1 MLFKLNRKLNQ
12 VRCDLLSQ
20 HTDQYLLCTVKTE
33 PIYCCRRM
41 AREKYSSKR
50 RPPAPSSPPRKRNP
64 NQSHEGDKLN
74 QWKPEDMQKAV
85 TE

>member
-1 MLFKLNRKLNQ
+1 
-12 VRCDLLSQ
+12 
-20 HTDQYLLCTVKTE
+20 
-33 PIYCCRRM
+33 M

-50 RPPAPSSPPRKRNP
+50 RPLAPSSPPRKRNP

>member
-1 MLFKLNRKLNQ
+1 MLFKLNHKLNQ
-12 VRCDLLSQ
+12 VHCDLFSQ

-33 PIYCCRRM
+33 PICCCRRM

-50 RPPAPSSPPRKRNP
+50 RPPAPSSPPRKRNL

-74 QWKPEDMQKAV
+74 QWKPEDMEKAL